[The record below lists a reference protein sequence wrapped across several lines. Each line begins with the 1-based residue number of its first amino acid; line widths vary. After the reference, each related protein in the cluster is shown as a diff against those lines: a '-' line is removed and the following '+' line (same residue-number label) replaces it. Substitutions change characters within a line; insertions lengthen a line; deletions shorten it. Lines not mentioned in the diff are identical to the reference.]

1 MRSIFQYRHP
11 PTPKAELKH
20 VYIVELWRHYRP
32 LGGRDDHADLIHAL
46 IRKLIVQQARDIPME
61 LERTADSLTSNHTAF
76 RWWTGTKTGM
86 AWNSGS
92 RATERLMLIS
102 WSGLSTRE
110 TAELNCL
117 SVNVRTSSGLI
128 GSCRCQSVFEI
139 CNFRNLLNGFLN
151 SGSSRTCPPELTG

>member
-61 LERTADSLTSNHTAF
+61 LERTADSLHFKSYGISLVDWDEDRHGLELWQSRNRTLDADQLV
-76 RWWTGTKTGM
+76 RAKYPR
-86 AWNSGS
+86 NSGVELS
-92 RATERLMLIS
+92 VRECPYFERLD
-102 WSGLSTRE
+102 W
-110 TAELNCL
+110 ELQMPV
-117 SVNVRTSSGLI
+117 SV
-128 GSCRCQSVFEI
+128 
-139 CNFRNLLNGFLN
+139 
-151 SGSSRTCPPELTG
+151 